1 MSRLDS
7 FIRRMQAQRSCLDWA
22 GRAISDIPGPV
33 LELGLGNG
41 RTYDHLREI
50 LPTRDIYVFERRIE
64 AHPDCIPSRN
74 RLFLG
79 ELTDTLPIAANQLGQ
94 IAAMAHADLGTGVDK
109 ANVELANT
117 VGPLLSRLVAPNG
130 IVISDQALVVP
141 GWESLPEPRDV
152 MPGRYFI
159 YRAT

>member
-7 FIRRMQAQRSCLDWA
+7 FIRRMQAQRACLDWA

-50 LPTRDIYVFERRIE
+50 LPNRDIYVFERRVV
-64 AHPDCIPSRN
+64 AHPDCVPTSN

-79 ELTDTLPIAANQLGQ
+79 ELTDTLPAAATQLGRS
-94 IAAMAHADLGTGVDK
+94 AAMAHADLGTGVVE
-109 ANVELANT
+109 ANAEMANT
-117 VGPLLSRLVAPNG
+117 VGPLLARLVASGG
-130 IVISDQALVVP
+130 IVISDQALAVA
-141 GWESLPEPRDV
+141 GWESLPEPEDV
-152 MPGRYFI
+152 MSGRYFL